1 MRYSENIFLKLRKIF
16 LDSFHMKKR
25 LLAAV
30 AFLVCFSLQAQQSIV
45 NFGEVSKEDL
55 AQKIYLKDSSAEA
68 VMLFDY
74 GHYSYSF
81 TESVPH
87 VIYTFHRK
95 VKILKKSGFRWATI
109 NIPYHVETDVNR
121 TEAVVDIKAATYN
134 LENGNRKVTDVVK
147 SSIFDEKTSAT
158 QREKKMVFPQVKE
171 GSIIEYTYTID
182 SPLWYFLRTWDFQQ
196 DIPVVWSELRATI
209 PAYFDY
215 KITSFGYNQF
225 AVNEVKEGK
234 ERFLPHVNDLGQ
246 DIKDPFLDYRFA
258 MQDLSSIKEDDYMT
272 TIQDYRSS
280 IDFELARTVF
290 PSTGEHVYSITYKDL
305 TKTLL
310 EDDNYGTALKRFGK
324 SAEKI
329 MENLPQVAGKDTLAR
344 IKNLYDH
351 VRKTVKWNDEN
362 RLFTKNKL
370 EQVYEKQLGNA
381 SGVNLILVGLLREM
395 GFDANPVIL
404 STRSHGKVL
413 TDIALMDRFNYTV
426 AHIMFRGKD
435 FLLDATDQYI
445 KPNMLPK
452 KCLNERGWLI
462 SKNPRWVSLMPI
474 EKKQT
479 STLLSFTIENDQV
492 LKGKLSEFY
501 GGYAATDILTEV
513 SKSGEVKYIEKFKNE
528 HLNAEN
534 QQVSYKST
542 ENNDVQIECEMSVNE
557 AYSVA
562 GNRIFL
568 QPLLWKKQKENP
580 FKQTERNYPL
590 DLAYR
595 IQETVTAKYTIPK
608 NYSVETV
615 PANKILSLPDGKGK
629 FVYMIKNENGVID
642 ILNQI
647 ILAKPIFS
655 PDEYYDLREFFN
667 QIIAKQNEQIVLKK
681 N

>member
-1 MRYSENIFLKLRKIF
+1 
-16 LDSFHMKKR
+16 MKNR

-45 NFGEVSKEDL
+45 NFGNVSKEDL
-55 AQKIYLKDSSAEA
+55 AQKVYPKDSSAEA
-68 VMLFDY
+68 VILYDY

-87 VIYTFHRK
+87 VHYTFHRK

-121 TEAVVDIKAATYN
+121 TEAILEIKGATYN
-134 LENGNRKVTDVVK
+134 LENDARKVTELTK
-147 SSIFDEKTSAT
+147 SSIFEEKTSTT
-158 QREKKMVFPQVKE
+158 QREKKVVFPQVKE
-171 GSIIEYTYTID
+171 GSIIEYTYVID

-196 DIPVVWSELRATI
+196 DIPVEWSELRAII

-215 KITSFGYNQF
+215 KITSFGYNPF

-234 ERFLPHVNDLGQ
+234 DRFIPRVNELGQ
-246 DIKDPFLDYRFA
+246 DIQDPFLNYRFA
-258 MQDLSSIKEDDYMT
+258 IKDIPAIKEDNYMT

-290 PSTGEHVYSITYKDL
+290 PSTGERVYSITYKDL

-310 EDDNYGTALKRFGK
+310 EDENYGVALKRFGK
-324 SAEKI
+324 TAEKI
-329 MENLPQVAGKDTLAR
+329 MENLPQVAGKDTLTR
-344 IKNLYDH
+344 IKNLYEH
-351 VRKTVKWNDEN
+351 VRKTVKWNEEN
-362 RLFTKNKL
+362 RLFAKTKL
-370 EQVYEKQLGNA
+370 EQVYEKQLGN
-381 SGVNLILVGLLREM
+381 STEINLILVGLLREM
-395 GFDANPVIL
+395 GFDANPVAL
-404 STRSHGKVL
+404 STRSHGKLL

-435 FLLDATDQYI
+435 FLLDATDQFV

-452 KCLNERGWLI
+452 KCLNERGWMI

-479 STLLSFTIENDQV
+479 NTLLSFTLEDDQV
-492 LKGKLSEFY
+492 LKGKVSEFY
-501 GGYAATDILTEV
+501 IGYAAADEVEKV
-513 SKSGEVKYIEKFKNE
+513 SKLGEKKYIENFKNE
-528 HLNAEN
+528 YLNFDN
-534 QQVSYKST
+534 PQVTYKLT
-542 ENNDVQIECEMSVNE
+542 ENNDVQIECEATVNE
-557 AYSVA
+557 AYSIA

-580 FKQTERNYPL
+580 FKQNERNYPL

-595 IQETVTAKYTIPK
+595 IQETVTSKFTIPK

-615 PANKILSLPDGKGK
+615 PANKVLSLPDGKGK
-629 FVYMIKNENGVID
+629 FVYMIKHENGMID
-642 ILNQI
+642 VLSQI

-655 PDEYYDLREFFN
+655 PDEYHDLREFFT
-667 QIIAKQNEQIVLKK
+667 QIITKQNEQIVLKK